1 MPSIVVKPEALA
13 PALSTEAQ
21 ALGAPDDLPGLDA
34 SKLVIIPSA
43 NLKELPAP
51 ETLVFGQ
58 TMTDYMLIIDYSPE
72 SGWSTPVIKPYAPL
86 ELDPACSVFHY
97 TPALFEGMK
106 AFLDPSGQPR
116 LFRPDLNMRRMS
128 TSADRVALPHF
139 DENELLKMI
148 KKLVHLEARWI
159 PKLEGY
165 SLYIRPTMIG
175 TRPAIGVAAST
186 HSCLYVICSPTG
198 PYFPTGYK
206 PISLWAE
213 MDAVRSWPGGTG
225 AYKLGIN
232 YAPCFKPQ
240 REAAKKGYQQIL
252 WILGENRQ
260 ITEVGQMNFFAV
272 FRREDGDLD
281 VVTPAL
287 DGTILPGVTRNSVL
301 ALARSTSPSSPLANF
316 SKLHK
321 MHTEERVI
329 TLHELKEM
337 ADKGRL
343 VEAFGVGTA
352 AIICPI
358 GRIGYQDSSAGL
370 DGVSEI
376 QVPAYKSGL
385 GPVASVMLESI
396 VAIQE
401 GRAEFEGWSVTC

>member
-1 MPSIVVKPEALA
+1 MPTAVTKPEAIA
-13 PALSTEAQ
+13 PSLSANAQ
-21 ALGAPDDLPGLDA
+21 GLGIPDDLPGLDA
-34 SKLVIIPSA
+34 SKLLINCSDK
-43 NLKELPAP
+43 LKELPPP
-51 ETLVFGQ
+51 EKLVFGQ
-58 TMTDYMLIIDYSPE
+58 TMTDHMLIMDYSPE
-72 SGWSTPVIKPYAPL
+72 SGWSAPVIKPYAPL

-139 DENELLKMI
+139 DENELLKLI
-148 KKLVHLEARWI
+148 RQLVHLEARWI
-159 PKLEGY
+159 PNIQGY

-186 HSCLYVICSPTG
+186 HACLYVICSPTG

-206 PISLWAE
+206 PVSLWAE
-213 MDAVRSWPGGTG
+213 QDAVRSWPGGTG

-240 REAAKKGYQQIL
+240 REAARKGYQQIL
-252 WILGENRQ
+252 WILGENQQ
-260 ITEVGQMNFFAV
+260 ITEVGQMNFFVV
-272 FRREDGDLD
+272 FKREDGDWD

-287 DGTILPGVTRNSVL
+287 DGTILPGVTRDSVL
-301 ALARSTSPSSPLANF
+301 SLIRADKASSPLANF
-316 SKLHK
+316 SHKLHA
-321 MHTEERVI
+321 HER
-329 TLHELKEM
+329 TLTLPEVKQL
-337 ADKGRL
+337 ADEGRL
-343 VEAFGVGTA
+343 VESFGVGTA

-358 GRIGYQDSSAGL
+358 GRIGYQDKSTGTT
-370 DGVSEI
+370 SEI
-376 QVPAYKSGL
+376 QFPEYKSGL
-385 GPVASVMLESI
+385 GPLSTALMESI

-401 GRAEFEGWSVTC
+401 GRVEFEGWSVPC

>member
-1 MPSIVVKPEALA
+1 MPSVVAKLEALE
-13 PALSTEAQ
+13 PALSITAQ
-21 ALGAPDDLPGLDA
+21 ALGVPDDLPGLDA
-34 SKLVIIPSA
+34 SKLIITHSTS
-43 NLKELPAP
+43 LRELPAP
-51 ETLVFGQ
+51 ESLVFGQ
-58 TMTDYMLIIDYSPE
+58 TMTDHMLIVNYSPE
-72 SGWSTPVIKPYAPL
+72 TGWSIPVIKPYAPL

-106 AFLDPSGQPR
+106 AFLDPAGQPR
-116 LFRPDLNMRRMS
+116 LFRPDLNMHRMS

-139 DENELLKMI
+139 DANELLKMI
-148 KKLVHLEARWI
+148 KKLVQLEKRWI

-186 HSCLYVICSPTG
+186 HACLYVICSPTG

-213 MDAVRSWPGGTG
+213 QDAVRSWPGGTG

-252 WILGENRQ
+252 WILGENQQ
-260 ITEVGQMNFFAV
+260 ITEAGQMNFFVV
-272 FRREDGDLD
+272 FRRDDGGFDAI
-281 VVTPAL
+281 TPAL

-301 ALARSTSPSSPLANF
+301 GLINSPSSPIANF
-316 SKLHK
+316 IAVHGLRS
-321 MHTEERVI
+321 EGRAV
-329 TLHELKEM
+329 TLHEVKEM
-337 ADKGRL
+337 AEKGRL
-343 VEAFGVGTA
+343 IEAFGVGTA

-358 GRIGYQDSSAGL
+358 GQIGYQDKSAGPDAIL
-370 DGVSEI
+370 NIE
-376 QVPAYKSGL
+376 VPAYKSGL
-385 GPVASVMLESI
+385 GPVASALLESI

-401 GRAEFEGWSVTC
+401 GRVDFEGWSVPCA

>member
-1 MPSIVVKPEALA
+1 MPTAVAKLEALE
-13 PALSTEAQ
+13 PALSTAAQ
-21 ALGAPDDLPGLDA
+21 ALGAPEDLPGLDA
-34 SKLVIIPSA
+34 SKLLITYST
-43 NLKELPAP
+43 NLKELPPP
-51 ETLVFGQ
+51 EKLVFGQ
-58 TMTDYMLIIDYSPE
+58 TMTDHMLIMNYSPE
-72 SGWSTPVIKPYAPL
+72 TGWSVPVIKPYAPL

-139 DENELLKMI
+139 DENELLKLI
-148 KKLVHLEARWI
+148 KKLVQIETRWI
-159 PKLEGY
+159 PKIQGY

-186 HSCLYVICSPTG
+186 HACLYVICSPTG

-206 PISLWAE
+206 PVSLWAE
-213 MDAVRSWPGGTG
+213 QDAVRSWPGGTG

-240 REAAKKGYQQIL
+240 REAAQKGYQQIL
-252 WILGENRQ
+252 WILGEDQR
-260 ITEVGQMNFFAV
+260 ITEVGQMNFFVV
-272 FRREDGDLD
+272 FKRDDDAYD
-281 VVTPAL
+281 VITPAL

-301 ALARSTSPSSPLANF
+301 ALIRANAGASPLSNF
-316 SKLHK
+316 QKLHK
-321 MHTEERVI
+321 LYAHERQL
-329 TLHELKEM
+329 TLPELQAM
-337 ADKGRL
+337 ADTGRL

-358 GRIGYQDSSAGL
+358 GRVGYQDKSTGAKR
-370 DGVSEI
+370 EI
-376 QVPAYKSGL
+376 QTPEYKSGL
-385 GPVASVMLESI
+385 GPLSIALLESI

-401 GRAEFEGWSVTC
+401 GRIEFEGWSQPVDV

>member
-1 MPSIVVKPEALA
+1 MPSTVAKLEALE
-13 PALSTEAQ
+13 PALSTTAQ

-34 SKLVIIPSA
+34 SKLIITHSV
-43 NLKELPAP
+43 NLKELPPP
-51 ETLVFGQ
+51 ENLVFGQ
-58 TMTDYMLIIDYSPE
+58 TMTDHMLIVNYSPE
-72 SGWSTPVIKPYAPL
+72 TGWTAPVIKPYAPL

-116 LFRPDLNMRRMS
+116 LFRPDLNMHRMS

-139 DENELLKMI
+139 DANELLKMI
-148 KKLVHLEARWI
+148 KKLVHLEKRWI
-159 PKLEGY
+159 PRLEGY

-175 TRPAIGVAAST
+175 TRPVAAST
-186 HSCLYVICSPTG
+186 HACLYVICSPTG

-206 PISLWAE
+206 PVSLWAE
-213 MDAVRSWPGGTG
+213 QDAVRSWPGGTG

-240 REAAKKGYQQIL
+240 REAAKKGT
-252 WILGENRQ
+252 NRFCGSW
-260 ITEVGQMNFFAV
+260 ITEAGQMNFFVV
-272 FRREDGDLD
+272 FRREDGGLD
-281 VVTPAL
+281 AITPAL

-301 ALARSTSPSSPLANF
+301 GLINSKSSPIMNYISAHALRA
-316 SKLHK
+316 
-321 MHTEERVI
+321 EERVV
-329 TLHELKEM
+329 TLGEVREM

-358 GRIGYQDSSAGL
+358 GRIGYQDRSGSGL
-370 DGVSEI
+370 VSDIE
-376 QVPAYKSGL
+376 VPAYKSGL
-385 GPVASVMLESI
+385 GPLASVLMESI

-401 GRAEFEGWSVTC
+401 GRVEFDGWSVPCL

>member
-1 MPSIVVKPEALA
+1 
-13 PALSTEAQ
+13 
-21 ALGAPDDLPGLDA
+21 
-34 SKLVIIPSA
+34 
-43 NLKELPAP
+43 
-51 ETLVFGQ
+51 
-58 TMTDYMLIIDYSPE
+58 MTDHMLIVNYSPE
-72 SGWSTPVIKPYAPL
+72 TGWSIPVIKPYAPL

-106 AFLDPSGQPR
+106 AFLDPAGQPR
-116 LFRPDLNMRRMS
+116 LFRPDLNMHRMS

-139 DENELLKMI
+139 DANELLKMI
-148 KKLVHLEARWI
+148 KKLVQLEKRWI

-186 HSCLYVICSPTG
+186 HACLYVICSPTG

-213 MDAVRSWPGGTG
+213 QDAVRSWPGGTG

-252 WILGENRQ
+252 WILGESQQ
-260 ITEVGQMNFFAV
+260 ITEAGQMNFFVV
-272 FRREDGDLD
+272 FRRDDGGFDAI
-281 VVTPAL
+281 TPAL

-301 ALARSTSPSSPLANF
+301 GLINSPSSPIANF
-316 SKLHK
+316 IAVHGLRS
-321 MHTEERVI
+321 EERTV
-329 TLHELKEM
+329 TLHEVKEM
-337 ADKGRL
+337 AEKGRL
-343 VEAFGVGTA
+343 IEVFGVGTA

-358 GRIGYQDSSAGL
+358 GQIGYQGKSAESDAIL
-370 DGVSEI
+370 NIE
-376 QVPAYKSGL
+376 VPAYKSGL
-385 GPVASVMLESI
+385 GPVASTLLESI

-401 GRAEFEGWSVTC
+401 GRVDFEGWSVPCA